1 MASSSIPLPITDY
14 TGMSLHS
21 GLSLAIKLQPHFSL
35 ATPVALYPHFYSKA
49 SHLGIGVMSILF
61 YSKCSK
67 IYIPL
72 YFYFACS
79 GFVFCLPMKSHCA
92 TKAEH
97 KLLSSNDCLHQ
108 HLEQLVPGAY
118 CHTQPKIYRRL
129 LSLCAWVRSS
139 AKSLKSYA
147 YVRISQLEV
156 KRADFFLGRRGSS
169 RRGITV

>member
-1 MASSSIPLPITDY
+1 MRRDKCGNLDWMEQMCDFIMRSLFVTPTFIYDFVRTEFCLVASAALKLMASSSIPLPITDY
-14 TGMSLHS
+14 TGMSRHS

-79 GFVFCLPMKSHCA
+79 GFVFC
-92 TKAEH
+92 
-97 KLLSSNDCLHQ
+97 
-108 HLEQLVPGAY
+108 
-118 CHTQPKIYRRL
+118 
-129 LSLCAWVRSS
+129 SLCHQGRTQTPE
-139 AKSLKSYA
+139 LK
-147 YVRISQLEV
+147 
-156 KRADFFLGRRGSS
+156 
-169 RRGITV
+169 